1 MFERIGEL
9 WLERTR
15 PARAG
20 PAPGLLLVHG
30 MWGGS
35 WYWRNLLR
43 RFAEAGW
50 GAWAVNLRGHHGSAP
65 GVEVGAL
72 RVRDYVADV
81 AGCVA
86 ELGDVVLVGHS
97 MGGLIAQKVA
107 EAAPLRAAAFLM
119 SAPPRGILALRW
131 RVLSRL
137 GRYAGALLA
146 GRAFLPTRAD
156 ADALL
161 FNLLAPELR
170 RDAYARL
177 VPESGRAAREI
188 VLGLVG
194 VDARRLRCPTLVVG
208 AARDA
213 IAPPAVQR
221 RIAAKYGSEYRE
233 LPAHAHMAMVEDGW
247 EALADELARW
257 LGKVVV

>member
-1 MFERIGEL
+1 VFERIGNL
-9 WLERTR
+9 WLERQR
-15 PARAG
+15 PAGPG
-20 PAPGLLLVHG
+20 PAPRVLLVHG

-35 WYWRNLLR
+35 WYWRDLSR
-43 RFAEAGW
+43 RVAAAGW
-50 GAWAVNLRGHHGSAP
+50 DAWAVNLRGHHGSDP
-65 GVEVGAL
+65 GVEVGRV

-86 ELGDVVLVGHS
+86 ELGDVVLIGHS

-107 EAAPLRAAAFLM
+107 ELAPLRAAVFLM
-119 SAPPRGILALRW
+119 SAPPRGITALRW
-131 RVLSRL
+131 PVLSRL
-137 GRYAGALLA
+137 VRYAGPLLA
-146 GRAFLPTRAD
+146 SRPFVPTRAD

-161 FNLLAPELR
+161 FTLLAPDVR

-188 VLGLVG
+188 ALGLVG

-213 IAPPAVQR
+213 ISPPAVQR
-221 RIAAKYGSEYRE
+221 RIAAKYRSEYRE
-233 LPAHAHMAMVEDGW
+233 LPAHAHMAMLEDGW
-247 EALADELARW
+247 EALADELASW